1 MIPVALLAAA
11 CTFWSAAG
19 VPVAPVQ
26 AGKAG
31 AKIVEQTESPV
42 LVTGYRAEYQ
52 KGTATAMPGV
62 RHDVEYRNRSGQRVV
77 AIQFGLV
84 TFDVWDEFLGRTAA
98 LTVQPLGVRSRDRGI
113 WTTPSE
119 AAFAYRT
126 AVVYV
131 ERVRFESGE
140 IWTADRET
148 ILGALRVIQKD
159 FDEAN
164 LAKKEDK

>member
-1 MIPVALLAAA
+1 MVPAAVLTVAFAL
-11 CTFWSAAG
+11 W
-19 VPVAPVQ
+19 APVSPAAPLQ

-52 KGTATAMPGV
+52 KGNSTSMPGV

-77 AIQFGLV
+77 AVQFGLV
-84 TFDVWDEFLGRTAA
+84 TFDVWDEFLARTAGLA
-98 LTVQPLGVRSRDRGI
+98 VQPLGARSRDRGI
-113 WTTPSE
+113 WTTVTE

-140 IWTADRET
+140 IWNADRET

-159 FDEAN
+159 FDETN
-164 LAKKEDK
+164 LAKKTDK